1 MTPAPPAPARR
12 PIQILSPEVTNQIAA
27 GEVIERPASVVKELV
42 ENSIDAGASQVR
54 VEVVGAGKELIRV
67 VDDGCGIEPEE
78 APLAFERHATSK
90 IRAASDLVAVRT
102 LGFRGEALPSIAS
115 VARVT
120 LVTRPRERELG
131 ARVEASAEGVRAAPA
146 GAPSGTQVEVRDLF
160 YNTPA
165 RLKFLRSD
173 SSERRAIAE
182 LVANMALAHPEV
194 SFRLSMEGKEILRTP
209 GDGRLKEAVA
219 AVYGRRAAGEL
230 VAVEWESP
238 WARISGY
245 VGKPSLAKGN
255 RGAESIFVNGRWVQ
269 NRLLFTAVERGYES
283 LLAHRRFPLAVLH
296 LEIDPVLVDVNV
308 HPAKTEVRFK
318 DEREVFKAVMRAVR
332 SALTGADLVA
342 SFSPVAEAHGR
353 PASPGPEPK
362 APAWPGAPA
371 AQPRIEWAQ
380 ERIPATGARP
390 LSVNEAEPVWIP
402 SEAAGPPQEEAPGS
416 GEPAGPAAL
425 RAREPSSGEPLHAG
439 LPLAEAAAEEV
450 WERARRE
457 AAERGWDPRHL
468 LVEGALLGQL
478 AATYLLVETPLG
490 LWLVDQHVAHERILY
505 ERFLKRSGGP
515 GSTQELLFPQPLELS
530 PVQGRA
536 LEEHAG
542 ELRRLGFEFEAFG
555 GSDYLLRGVPA
566 GLEGWGGRD
575 LVQLV
580 EELLALFDQTGPSRA
595 ERAAATMACR
605 GAVKAGERL
614 LPEEMRAL
622 LRELA
627 STENPFACPHG
638 RPVIVQLS
646 LAEIERRF
654 GRS

>member
-1 MTPAPPAPARR
+1 MSPVPRAPAHR
-12 PIQILSPEVTNQIAA
+12 PIQILSPEVSNQIAA

-90 IRAASDLVAVRT
+90 IRAASDLASVRT

-131 ARVEASAEGVRAAPA
+131 ARVEASAQGVRTAPA
-146 GAPSGTQVEVRDLF
+146 GAPFGTQVEVRDLF
-160 YNTPA
+160 HNTPA
-165 RLKFLRSD
+165 RFKFLKSD
-173 SSERRAIAE
+173 ASERRAIAE
-182 LVANMALAHPEV
+182 LLANMALAHPEV

-209 GDGRLKEAVA
+209 GDGRLKEAIA

-269 NRLLFTAVERGYES
+269 NRLLFTAVEKGFES

-342 SFSPVAEAHGR
+342 SLSQSPHERGG
-353 PASPGPEPK
+353 PASP
-362 APAWPGAPA
+362 APQPQPWAWPGEPA
-371 AQPRIEWAQ
+371 AQPRIEWAA
-380 ERIPATGARP
+380 ENTPAGARP
-390 LSVNEAEPVWIP
+390 GSVNEIEPVWIA
-402 SEAAGPPQEEAPGS
+402 SEAPAEPEEETPGAGPAS
-416 GEPAGPAAL
+416 PAAL
-425 RAREPSSGEPLHAG
+425 RAREPSSGEALHTG
-439 LPLAEAAAEEV
+439 LPLAEAAAEEA
-450 WERARRE
+450 WQRAQRE
-457 AAERGWDPRHL
+457 ASERGWDARRL
-468 LVEGALLGQL
+468 LLEGSVLGQL

-505 ERFLKRSGGP
+505 ERFLKRRGGP
-515 GSTQELLFPQPLELS
+515 QATQELLFPQPLDLS

-536 LEEHAG
+536 LEEHAA
-542 ELRRLGFEFEAFG
+542 ELRGLGFEFEAFG

-580 EELLALFDQTGPSRA
+580 EELLGLFDQAGPSRA

-605 GAVKAGERL
+605 GAVKAGDRL

-622 LRELA
+622 LSELA
-627 STENPFACPHG
+627 STDNPFACPHG

-646 LAEIERRF
+646 LGEIERRF